1 MNQRY
6 QFSETFHSDRD
17 NLATILAMAAYVTVA
32 LEDAADDQAAGRL
45 ARLRACLAEA
55 KKNKMFYDDFDPV
68 VDKMINTVQAARAG
82 RIEEDFVAAS
92 ARLVQEPMQ
101 IVPEPTPSMLAAGAR
116 AAGVSAA
123 VARKVFDAMMAAIGS
138 SR

>member
-1 MNQRY
+1 MNQGF
-6 QFSETFHSDRD
+6 QFSETLHPDRD

-32 LEDAADDQAAGRL
+32 LEDRADDQTAGRL

-68 VDKMINTVQAARAG
+68 VDRMINTVQAARAG
-82 RIEEDFVAAS
+82 RMEEDFVAAS
-92 ARLVQEPMQ
+92 PRLFQDPMQ
-101 IVPEPTPSMLAAGAR
+101 IVAEPTPSMLAAGAR
-116 AAGVSAA
+116 AAGVSAS